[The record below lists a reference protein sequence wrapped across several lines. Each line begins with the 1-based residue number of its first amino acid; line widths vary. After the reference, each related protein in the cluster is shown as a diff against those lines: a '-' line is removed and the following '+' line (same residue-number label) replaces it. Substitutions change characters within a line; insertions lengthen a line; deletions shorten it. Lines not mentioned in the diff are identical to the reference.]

1 MKSKAVEYT
10 LLGVGV
16 TASLGLIFHNQI
28 GTLMIK
34 TYKPTVTQKWSQK
47 RKQRKQIMI
56 GKVLNH

>member
-34 TYKPTVTQKWSQK
+34 TYKPTNGDTKNG
-47 RKQRKQIMI
+47 RKSENSESK
-56 GKVLNH
+56 L

>member
-34 TYKPTVTQKWSQK
+34 TYKPTVTQKNG
-47 RKQRKQIMI
+47 RKSENSE
-56 GKVLNH
+56 GEL

>member
-34 TYKPTVTQKWSQK
+34 TYKPTNGDTKNG
-47 RKQRKQIMI
+47 RKSENSESKLWLE
-56 GKVLNH
+56 KC